1 MGGIPR
7 EAPFHDRLKCLKG
20 NLYTCL
26 HTYLRDERLE
36 PKTERKRVRRAR
48 SSSESDSNLFMGF
61 GSGFSPTVLPFSGIF
76 ILIFGKV
83 RYRRAGKKPITV
95 ALKKRKKCIE
105 MGSGILFFRLPPLF
119 SEAEILR

>member
-36 PKTERKRVRRAR
+36 PKTERKRVRRRTAR
-48 SSSESDSNLFMGF
+48 AFIIGERFKLVYGFWKRFFPDRPALLRDIYSNIWES
-61 GSGFSPTVLPFSGIF
+61 
-76 ILIFGKV
+76 KV
-83 RYRRAGKKPITV
+83 PEGREKNP
-95 ALKKRKKCIE
+95 
-105 MGSGILFFRLPPLF
+105 
-119 SEAEILR
+119 